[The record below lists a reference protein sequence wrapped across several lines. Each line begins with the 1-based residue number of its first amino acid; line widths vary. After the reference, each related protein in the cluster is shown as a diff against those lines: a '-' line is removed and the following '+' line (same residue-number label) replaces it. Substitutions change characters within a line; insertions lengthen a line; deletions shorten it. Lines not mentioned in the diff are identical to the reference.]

1 MKLLDVQ
8 QPFLLS
14 QREKRRKEC
23 LDRMINVNFIKQ
35 SPAVDE
41 IMETDSE
48 RVETTQEEIDD
59 KMRTDTSYS
68 PDEDSDTL
76 STVISDGQ
84 EDNEQSFDIRSFGK

>member
-1 MKLLDVQ
+1 M
-8 QPFLLS
+8 
-14 QREKRRKEC
+14 
-23 LDRMINVNFIKQ
+23 DRTINVNFIKQ

-68 PDEDSDTL
+68 PDEGSDL
-76 STVISDGQ
+76 QSTVISLTVLQ
-84 EDNEQSFDIRSFGK
+84 ERGSHRTQKKNGNHFKKSRWSVGVVKMLSRA